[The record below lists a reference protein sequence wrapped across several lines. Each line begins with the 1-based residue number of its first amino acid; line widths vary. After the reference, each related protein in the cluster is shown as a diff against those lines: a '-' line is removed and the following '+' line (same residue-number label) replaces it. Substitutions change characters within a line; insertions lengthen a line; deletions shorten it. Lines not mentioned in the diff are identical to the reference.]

1 MSNLSEQ
8 HRLDPNDPAY
18 YAPRRL
24 RERSGSS
31 SLADEARSEH
41 LNDPIPPSAVLDVP
55 FGNVISGALRHQLPT
70 AIIHEP
76 VEFAREGRR
85 TTLYGVGALLIF
97 GVLAVATLFFVIM
110 APVSRPSDAAPTSS
124 EISPP
129 MRTALPQSEAQ
140 GEASKPAISEFQ
152 ALITPAPPGANTR
165 HEQSEQML
173 QRFLQWRQKP
183 NAAETSRQE

>member
-1 MSNLSEQ
+1 MSNLSE
-8 HRLDPNDPAY
+8 HHHLDPNDPAY

-31 SLADEARSEH
+31 SSLAQEARSEH
-41 LNDPIPPSAVLDVP
+41 FSDPISPSASLEVP
-55 FGNVISGALRHQLPT
+55 FGNVVSGALRHPLPT

-76 VEFAREGRR
+76 VGFAREGRR

-97 GVLAVATLFFVIM
+97 GVLAIATLFFVIM
-110 APVSRPSDAAPTSS
+110 APVSRQSDAATTSS
-124 EISPP
+124 EITPP
-129 MRTALPQSEAQ
+129 MRPALPQSAAQ
-140 GEASKPAISEFQ
+140 AEGSKPAISEFQ
-152 ALITPAPPGANTR
+152 ALIAPAPPGETTR

-183 NAAETSRQE
+183 NSTETSRQ

>member
-8 HRLDPNDPAY
+8 HHLDPNDPAY

-31 SLADEARSEH
+31 LAHEARSEH
-41 LNDPIPPSAVLDVP
+41 FNDPISPSAVLDVP
-55 FGNVISGALRHQLPT
+55 FGNVVSGALRHPLPT

-124 EISPP
+124 EILPP

-173 QRFLQWRQKP
+173 QRFLQWGQKP
-183 NAAETSRQE
+183 NSTETSRQ

>member
-8 HRLDPNDPAY
+8 RHLDPNDPAY

-31 SLADEARSEH
+31 SSLAHEAGSEH
-41 LNDPIPPSAVLDVP
+41 FSDPIPPSAVLDVP
-55 FGNVISGALRHQLPT
+55 FGNVVSGALRHPPPT

-76 VEFAREGRR
+76 VGFAREGRR

-124 EISPP
+124 EITPP
-129 MRTALPQSEAQ
+129 MRTALPQAAQ
-140 GEASKPAISEFQ
+140 GEGSKPAISEFQ
-152 ALITPAPPGANTR
+152 ALIAPTPPGENTN

-183 NAAETSRQE
+183 NSTETSRQ